1 MFSKNVCEMFSKN
14 VYKMFPSYLGLELSG
29 LALLDGGVQAHGH
42 HLDRARQVFPANLG
56 RKRVSG
62 LLALGLADYRA
73 KCVLCVYFLSLNWAG
88 LRLAYY

>member
-1 MFSKNVCEMFSKN
+1 MFS
-14 VYKMFPSYLGLELSG
+14 SYLGLELSG

-62 LLALGLADYRA
+62 LLVLGMWGYRL
-73 KCVLCVYFLSLNWAG
+73 KCELCVYFLL
-88 LRLAYY
+88 YTVYV